1 MVIERVVPLA
11 AERRSALSPLVW
23 LGRVRLW
30 DPHKC
35 GGSASTD
42 AYDFRSLGEEKLAF
56 GLASLAG
63 LVRTSDEGG
72 ADGRARVRGEGAV

>member
-56 GLASLAG
+56 GLAALCINHES
-63 LVRTSDEGG
+63 
-72 ADGRARVRGEGAV
+72 DGRSGVHRGAHP

>member
-56 GLASLAG
+56 GLAALAG
-63 LVRTSDEGG
+63 LVSMKAGRLSSRLSDS
-72 ADGRARVRGEGAV
+72 